1 MLARPVL
8 RAYEIP
14 YLGRATVPT
23 ERQIPVSDLL
33 VSVHDD
39 QVILRSAR
47 LGRRVIPRLTSAHN
61 FETSQG
67 IYPFLCAL
75 QSQGTVGGTGWDWGP
90 LRTAPRLPRVVCG
103 RLVLS
108 RAAWQVGQQE
118 WEPLCR
124 ARGAA
129 RFRLVQAWR
138 RDRRMPRWVVLSES
152 DNELPV
158 DLDNVLAVDTLLE
171 LVKRQKRTTLV
182 ELFPSPEQLCVRG
195 PEGRFVHEL
204 VIPLVRRARTQ
215 PHEHTGAR
223 PVGGQPGT
231 IHREGTPPPSFTLNR
246 GVARSFPPGS
256 EWFFAKLYS
265 GPATTDQ
272 VLREVA
278 GPVAERLLSAGVA
291 DRWFFVRY
299 SDPDCHLRLRLHGHP
314 DRLAGTALSALQAAA
329 RPLLGD
335 RRLWRIQLDTY
346 EREVER
352 YGGAEGIVL
361 AERLFYADSQA
372 VLELAGLLAED
383 TRGDLG
389 WRLALAGMD
398 LLLTDLDFDLEARRA
413 IVQKMRD
420 AFALEFHAGADFA
433 RQLAARFRSERKALE
448 SLLEPAAAGDGPLA
462 AGLEV
467 FRRRSQRLA
476 PVAAELRACAR
487 QGRLSKPP
495 AELAASFLHMHANRL
510 LRSAH
515 RAQELVLYDF
525 LYRLYQSH
533 AARRLGRTRRPDPVP
548 AEMFTH

>member
-1 MLARPVL
+1 
-8 RAYEIP
+8 
-14 YLGRATVPT
+14 
-23 ERQIPVSDLL
+23 
-33 VSVHDD
+33 
-39 QVILRSAR
+39 
-47 LGRRVIPRLTSAHN
+47 
-61 FETSQG
+61 
-67 IYPFLCAL
+67 
-75 QSQGTVGGTGWDWGP
+75 VGGTGWDWGP

-108 RAAWQVGQQE
+108 RAAWQVGQQV

-171 LVKRQKRTTLV
+171 LVKRKQRTTLV
-182 ELFPSPEQLCVRG
+182 ELFPGPEQLCVRG

-204 VIPLVRRARTQ
+204 VIPLVRRAKTQ
-215 PHEHTGAR
+215 PHEGAGTL
-223 PVGGQPGT
+223 PVGSQQTT
-231 IHREGTPPPSFTLNR
+231 IHHGSTPPPSFTLNR

-361 AERLFYADSQA
+361 AERLFHADSQA

-398 LLLTDLDFDLEARRA
+398 LLLADLDFDLEARRA
-413 IVQKMRD
+413 MVEKMRD
-420 AFALEFHAGADFA
+420 AFTREFHAGADFA

-448 SLLEPAAAGDGPLA
+448 SLLEPAAVGDSPLT

-467 FRRRSQRLA
+467 LRRRSQRLV

-487 QGRLSKPP
+487 QGRLSKPLT
-495 AELAASFLHMHANRL
+495 ELAASFLHMHANRL

-525 LYRLYQSH
+525 LYRLYQSQT
-533 AARRLGRTRRPDPVP
+533 ARRAEKEVGTHLPQRPDQPSVG
-548 AEMFTH
+548 ARSFTPMSPDDCFVQKLSPP